1 MNTPAKIIR
10 GSFLSLCSDAL
21 ALHEPTLEHLKA
33 RQMELGANAQ
43 ADMASFLDDMLPTPE
58 MCCIGNGIAV
68 VPIHGVMVKRSQVWC
83 GWFDCGVR
91 VGSDHWAEV
100 ISQLTERDDI
110 DAIILDIDTG
120 GGQVAGTE
128 QFGDAVWKARQSGKL
143 TIACCN
149 EFCASA
155 GLWVASQ
162 CEHIAIPATGS
173 IGSLGVYTLHFDD
186 TKWLENIGYE
196 KTVVHRGSYKAI
208 DERPID
214 AEGKADLQ
222 RFIDGKY
229 SSFIDAVARGRG
241 LSVEEVTQRWGD
253 SRLFTGIESVSNG
266 LADEI
271 GTLQDVIDSLQTGH
285 RVRVSLDVLPADQ
298 DEESKAMKL
307 NAQGQVLDTAGK
319 VVGKLS
325 ELEIDAAGITKY
337 FASQSGELIDSA
349 VKTAKDAA
357 AETLKATL
365 ADASK
370 AAHTRLDELV
380 VAVGPERA
388 IAAFKAGDSVEKA
401 KAGLADDLAAQL
413 KAKNE
418 ELEKL
423 KASGGS
429 GSAGPKF
436 SPTDAGGAG
445 DGKPAASHVPAGT
458 ADKDVPYAAAYEKDG
473 EGYPSLAAFAAR
485 KRYEEKAAS
494 RQ

>member
-1 MNTPAKIIR
+1 MTTPKIIR
-10 GSFLSLCSDAL
+10 GSFLSICSDAL
-21 ALHEPTLEHLKA
+21 ALHEPTLEHF
-33 RQMELGANAQ
+33 RVQQITNGASQ
-43 ADMASFLDDMLPTPE
+43 ADMASLLDDFLPTPE
-58 MCCIGNGIAV
+58 SCCVGNGIAV
-68 VPIHGVMVKRSQVWC
+68 VPIHGVMVKRSQVW
-83 GWFDCGVR
+83 GWYDCGVR

-100 ISQLTERDDI
+100 ISQLTERNDI
-110 DAIILDIDTG
+110 DTIIMEFDTG

-128 QFGDAVWKARQSGKL
+128 NLGEAVWKARKAGKL
-143 TIACCN
+143 TMACVN

-162 CEHIAIPATGS
+162 CEHIVVPNTGS
-173 IGSLGVYTLHFDD
+173 MGSLGVYTLHFDD
-186 TKWLENIGYE
+186 TKWLTEMGYE
-196 KTVVHRGSYKAI
+196 KTVVYRGAYKAI

-214 AEGKADLQ
+214 ADGKADLQ

-271 GTLQDVIDSLQTGH
+271 GTLQDVLDSLQTGQ
-285 RVRVSLDVLPADQ
+285 RVRVSVDVLPADT

-319 VVGKLS
+319 VVGNIS
-325 ELEIDAAGITKY
+325 ELQIDAAALTKY
-337 FASQSGELIDSA
+337 FAAQSGELIDSA

-357 AETLKATL
+357 TETQKAAV
-365 ADASK
+365 ADAEK
-370 AAHTRLDELV
+370 ASHARLDALV
-380 VAVGPERA
+380 AAVGPEKA

-413 KAKNE
+413 KSKDE
-418 ELEKL
+418 EIAEL

-429 GSAGPKF
+429 GSTGPKF

-445 DGKPAASHVPAGT
+445 DGKPAPAASGKSV
-458 ADKDVPYAAAYEKDG
+458 DKDAEYAAAFEKEG

-485 KRYEEKAAS
+485 KRYDERMAAK
-494 RQ
+494 

>member
-1 MNTPAKIIR
+1 MSTAKIIR

-33 RQMELGANAQ
+33 RQMQLGASQ
-43 ADMASFLDDMLPTPE
+43 PSDMASFLDDMLPTPE
-58 MCCIGNGIAV
+58 SCVIGNGIAI

-83 GWFDCGVR
+83 GWYDCGVR
-91 VGSDHWAEV
+91 IGSDHWAEV
-100 ISQLTERDDI
+100 ISQLTQRNDI
-110 DAIILDIDTG
+110 DAIILDCDSG

-128 QFGDAVWKARQSGKL
+128 QLGDAVWKARQAGKL

-155 GLWVASQ
+155 CLWVASQ
-162 CEHIAIPATGS
+162 CEHIVIPATGS
-173 IGSLGVYTLHFDD
+173 LGSLGVYTLHFDD
-186 TKWLENIGYE
+186 TKWLSEIGYE
-196 KTVVHRGSYKAI
+196 KTVVYRGAYKAI

-214 AEGKADLQ
+214 ADGKADLQ

-229 SSFIDAVARGRG
+229 SSFVDAVARGRG

-253 SRLFTGIESVSNG
+253 SRLFTGIESVGNG

-271 GTLQDVIDSLQTGH
+271 GTLQDVVDSLQTGQ
-285 RVRVSLDVLPADQ
+285 RVRVSVDVLPADN

-319 VVGKLS
+319 VVGNIS
-325 ELEIDAAGITKY
+325 ELQLDAAALTKH
-337 FASQSGELIDSA
+337 FTAETGELIDSA

-370 AAHTRLDELV
+370 AGHARLDELV
-380 VAVGPERA
+380 AAVGPEKA

-401 KAGLADDLAAQL
+401 KAGLSDDLAATV
-413 KAKNE
+413 KAQQE
-418 ELEKL
+418 EIAKL
-423 KASGGS
+423 KASGGT

-445 DGKPAASHVPAGT
+445 DGKPAAKVPVGT
-458 ADKDVPYAAAYEKDG
+458 TEKDAPYAAAFEKDG

-485 KRYEEKAAS
+485 KRYEEKMANK
-494 RQ
+494 

>member
-1 MNTPAKIIR
+1 MTASKIIR

-33 RQMELGANAQ
+33 TQMAIGANAP

-58 MCCIGNGIAV
+58 SCVIGNGIAI
-68 VPIHGVMVKRSQVWC
+68 VPIHGVMVKRSQIWC
-83 GWFDCGVR
+83 GWSDYGVR
-91 VGSDHWAEV
+91 IGSDHLASV
-100 ISQLTERDDI
+100 IDELVKRNDI
-110 DAIILDIDTG
+110 DTIILDMDTG

-128 QFGDAVWKARQSGKL
+128 QLGDSVWKARQAGKL

-155 GLWVASQ
+155 GLWVAAQ
-162 CEHIAIPATGS
+162 CEHITIPATGS
-173 IGSLGVYTLHFDD
+173 MGSLGVYTLHFDD
-186 TKWLENIGYE
+186 SKFLTQMGYD
-196 KTVVHRGSYKAI
+196 KTVVYRGSYKAI
-208 DERPID
+208 DERPLD
-214 AEGKADLQ
+214 ADGKADLQ

-241 LSVEEVTQRWGD
+241 LSAEEVTQRWGD

-266 LADEI
+266 LADAI
-271 GTLQDVIDSLQTGH
+271 GTLQDVVDSLQTGT
-285 RVRVSLDVLPADQ
+285 RVRVSLDVLPAGT

-307 NAQGQVLDTAGK
+307 SAQGQILDTAGK
-319 VVGKLS
+319 VVGNIS
-325 ELEIDAAGITKY
+325 ELQIDAAAVTKY
-337 FASQSGELIDSA
+337 FASQTGELIDSA
-349 VKTAKDAA
+349 VKTARDAA

-380 VAVGPERA
+380 AAVGA
-388 IAAFKAGDSVEKA
+388 DKAVVAFKAGHSVETA

-413 KAKNE
+413 KASQE
-418 ELEKL
+418 EIAKL

-436 SPTDAGGAG
+436 SPSDAGGAG
-445 DGKPAASHVPAGT
+445 DGKPPAAASSNP
-458 ADKDVPYAAAYEKDG
+458 ADKDSQYAADFEKNG

-485 KRYEEKAAS
+485 RRYEERMAAK
-494 RQ
+494 